1 MCNHPCLATLKE
13 KYHSLTAAEQKI
25 ADYIL
30 ANSEAILHMPIA
42 ELAQKSKSAGSAII
56 RCCKSLGFRG
66 YSDLKISLAM
76 ELSKNQKLNYIP
88 YISSD
93 DQPGEI
99 LDKVFSANVKTL
111 CDTAE
116 NINRENLKRAIDII
130 NQANRVY
137 IYGMGTSA
145 IFVNDFQ
152 YRLTQ
157 LGYAAW
163 GITDLP
169 SMKVSVANIKRGD
182 AAIGIS
188 HSGRTIPTV
197 DTLNLAKARGADTIC
212 ITSYPKSRITQECDC
227 PIEISSD
234 EIQYPME
241 AISARIAHISV
252 IDAITIALSA
262 QDYEKALKRFGSEHE
277 VLNTIR
283 YQK

>member
-1 MCNHPCLATLKE
+1 MCAKSCLATIKE
-13 KYHSLTAAEQKI
+13 KHHSLTTAERKI

-30 ANSEAILHMPIA
+30 ANSEAVLHMPIA
-42 ELAQKSKSAGSAII
+42 ELAQKSQSASSAVV
-56 RCCKSLGFRG
+56 RCCKALGFRG

-76 ELSKNQKLNYIP
+76 ELSKNKKLNYIP
-88 YISSD
+88 YISPD
-93 DQPGEI
+93 DRVGEI

-116 NINRENLKRAIDII
+116 KINRENLQKAVNYITC
-130 NQANRVY
+130 ANRIY
-137 IYGMGTSA
+137 IYGMGTSS

-169 SMKVSVANIKRGD
+169 SMKVSAANIKSGD
-182 AAIGIS
+182 IAIGIS

-197 DTLNLAKARGADTIC
+197 DTLHLAKAHGANTIC
-212 ITSYPKSRITQECDC
+212 ITSYPKSNITRECDC
-227 PIEISSD
+227 PIEVFSD
-234 EIQYPME
+234 EIQYPIE
-241 AISARIAHISV
+241 AISSRIAHISV

-262 QDYEKALKRFGSEHE
+262 QDYEKAFERSKSEYE